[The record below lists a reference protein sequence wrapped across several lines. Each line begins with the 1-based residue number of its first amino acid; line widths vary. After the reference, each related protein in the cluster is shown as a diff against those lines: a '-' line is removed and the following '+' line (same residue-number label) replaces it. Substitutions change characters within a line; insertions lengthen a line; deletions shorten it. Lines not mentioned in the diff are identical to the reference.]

1 MKRKEML
8 VNGMLISSFLLFW
21 SIFFSFYS
29 FGEIR
34 GVSMEPYLHGG
45 NIILYQHEGF
55 DRSNI
60 AVGTVIVYQYN
71 ATYVICHRVII
82 KHDRPVCYE
91 VQGDNCQYSDGVYVH
106 PEDVIGILVYVWRC
120 ETWMNGL

>member
-1 MKRKEML
+1 MKRAELL
-8 VNGMLISSFLLFW
+8 VYGMLISSIFLVHFL
-21 SIFFSFYS
+21 FFSVYN
-29 FGEIR
+29 FGETV
-34 GVSMEPYLHGG
+34 GVSMEPYLHTG

-71 ATYVICHRVII
+71 ATYIICHRVII
-82 KHDRPVCYE
+82 RHNQPGKLVCYE

-106 PEDVIGILVYVWRC
+106 PEDVIGILVYVWR
-120 ETWMNGL
+120 